1 MADSLR
7 GRFPLPDLLAEVG
20 LARRGPEPAA
30 RRRGARPARLLGGC
44 ARRAARD
51 RHHRVP
57 PRGGEG
63 PGPTCRRWSTST
75 TGAWWPGGAGPPLGG
90 ARDGHAR
97 GRGRGSGSASGR
109 ASPARC
115 PGGATRP
122 TTPPWRAS
130 SEGSRWRCSGAVTGR
145 GGPPTP
151 SPASWPPT
159 SAGATPRG
167 SRRSARAAAPYG
179 TRQTGGGAASARRP
193 ELCKV
198 QERVRA
204 PK

>member
-1 MADSLR
+1 MPGEAPNLLLVDA
-7 GRFPLPDLLAEVG
+7 GRDPRDFSAGVPGE
-20 LARRGPEPAA
+20 
-30 RRRGARPARLLGGC
+30 RLVTDITEFRL
-44 ARRAARD
+44 
-51 RHHRVP
+51 
-57 PRGGEG
+57 GGEG

-167 SRRSARAAAPYG
+167 SGRSARAAAPYG